1 MSRIWMPGGGGG
13 VDLDVVTALAGDVLK
28 GKVIVGPDGEPL
40 TGVLELTGNAADSQ
54 VLAGKTYYNTDA
66 KTKRTGTMPN
76 QGAVAPSG
84 LNAGGSYTIPAGY
97 HNGSG
102 KVTANALSG
111 QTDATAGAGDILSGK
126 TGWVKGSKVTGT
138 MANQGA
144 KTASLDCGGSYTI
157 PAGYHNGS
165 GKVTANA
172 LSGQTDATAGAGD
185 ILSGKTGWVKG
196 SKVTGTMAN
205 QGAKTASLNCGGAYT
220 IPAGYHNGSGKV
232 SANSLAS
239 QTDATAVAGNLLSG
253 KTAWVKGS
261 KITGTMAVQ
270 SILSFSAAPYGVK
283 QVTFTWKNPAK
294 GPFSGVIIVYKTG
307 SYPTSITDGTRIY
320 KGSGNNTSASGSSSA
335 TCTMPAEN
343 TTYYFRAFSY
353 AVKDN
358 AEWVHATTY
367 TATAKTSK
375 SLHTFTSSGTFTVPP
390 GVSKIDI
397 FCVGGGGGGAG
408 GYASLSGN
416 WRGGGGGGGGY
427 TATVLNKAVTP
438 GSSLTV
444 TVGAGG
450 SAAAANSMATGGT
463 GGTSSVGSLVSAK
476 GGTGGRT
483 VSNGGETVKGG
494 GSGGSGGG
502 AGPDFKKWVESEI
515 QWMKGTTGGSNGSD
529 GGESDS
535 QYSYSINGG
544 TGQGTTTRSFGESSG
559 TLYAGGGGS
568 GPVFGNTRG
577 AGGSGGG
584 GSGGWDSNGAAGT
597 ANTGGGGGGGCGGY
611 SGGGNTNNAK
621 SSGGGAG
628 GSGIVII
635 RIK

>member
-1 MSRIWMPGGGGG
+1 MGRIWMPGGGGG
-13 VDLDVVTALAGDVLK
+13 VDLDAITATFEDVLK

-54 VLAGKTYYNTDA
+54 VLVGKTYYNTDA

-76 QGAVAPSG
+76 QGA
-84 LNAGGSYTIPAGY
+84 
-97 HNGSG
+97 
-102 KVTANALSG
+102 
-111 QTDATAGAGDILSGK
+111 
-126 TGWVKGSKVTGT
+126 
-138 MANQGA
+138 
-144 KTASLDCGGSYTI
+144 KTASLNCGGSYTI

-165 GKVTANA
+165 GKVTANSLA
-172 LSGQTDATAGAGD
+172 SQTDATAGAGD

-205 QGAKTASLNCGGAYT
+205 QGAKTASLNCGGSYT

-232 SANSLAS
+232 TANSLAS
-239 QTDATAVAGNLLSG
+239 QTDATAAAGNILSG

-294 GPFSGVIIVYKTG
+294 RPFSGVIIVYKTG
-307 SYPTSITDGTRIY
+307 SYPTSSTDGTRIY

-483 VSNGGETVKGG
+483 VTQGGGTGGGTG
-494 GSGGSGGG
+494 GSGGA
-502 AGPDFKKWVESEI
+502 AGPDFKKWVESVTD
-515 QWMKGTTGGSNGSD
+515 QMKGKSGGSNGGN
-529 GGESDS
+529 GGDSFS

>member
-1 MSRIWMPGGGGG
+1 MGRIWMPGGGGG
-13 VDLDVVTALAGDVLK
+13 VDLDVVTALTGDVLK
-28 GKVIVGPDGEPL
+28 GKVIVGPNGEPL

-54 VLAGKTYYNTDA
+54 VLSGKTYYNTDA

-111 QTDATAGAGDILSGK
+111 QTDATAGPGDIFTGK
-126 TGWVKGSKVTGT
+126 T
-138 MANQGA
+138 A
-144 KTASLDCGGSYTI
+144 
-157 PAGYHNGS
+157 
-165 GKVTANA
+165 
-172 LSGQTDATAGAGD
+172 
-185 ILSGKTGWVKG
+185 WVKG

-205 QGAKTASLNCGGAYT
+205 QGAKTASLNCGGAYA

-397 FCVGGGGGGAG
+397 FCVGGGGGGG
-408 GYASLSGN
+408 GGMASNESVVWGA
-416 WRGGGGGGGGY
+416 GGGGGGGY
-427 TATVLNKAVTP
+427 TATKTDVSVTA
-438 GSSLTV
+438 GSKYNIII
-444 TVGAGG
+444 GAGG
-450 SAAAANSMATGGT
+450 AGDTRTAPYTSPSKGGD
-463 GGTSSVGSLVSAK
+463 GGASSVGSLISANGGK
-476 GGTGGRT
+476 GGYTGRIY
-483 VSNGGETVKGG
+483 NGSAHG
-494 GSGGSGGG
+494 GSGGDGGSGGG
-502 AGPDFKKWVESEI
+502 GGSGTFRWVETETKWYS
-515 QWMKGTTGGSNGSD
+515 GRAGGSNGGN
-529 GGESDS
+529 GGEGDNKGSS
-535 QYSYSINGG
+535 SSSGG
-544 TGQGTTTRSFGESSG
+544 AGQGSTTRSFGSSSG
-559 TLYAGGGGS
+559 TLYAGGGASGS
-568 GPVFGNTRG
+568 VFGYAKG

-584 GSGGWDSNGAAGT
+584 GSGGSDCAGGAGT